1 MTIQGFCKALCFAQ
15 IFILNYCGFHM
26 VISVQYICLICLDC
40 LTKHVLHI
48 VRLKPLFAG
57 ASFNWAC
64 FNLFL
69 KSENWTKFFTK
80 RGK

>member
-1 MTIQGFCKALCFAQ
+1 
-15 IFILNYCGFHM
+15 M
-26 VISVQYICLICLDC
+26 VISVQYIFLICLDC

-64 FNLFL
+64 FPF
-69 KSENWTKFFTK
+69 SEIGELDKVFHEDWKMK
-80 RGK
+80 ERKLVSLSICAKYM